1 MRVLSFHRGC
11 KEETF
16 GYHEVELRGW
26 YGKVFCGRRQKGWNH
41 RVAGVSL
48 DHDKDGSKAPSLR
61 CVELESKR
69 ACSYMK
75 GAIWVRVFN
84 HSHNPRRQPAHT
96 YAHTRTHTHARISR
110 IDKKSMCAHTY
121 THRDTRNTCAHAQKK
136 LESCTRWNNSR
147 A

>member
-1 MRVLSFHRGC
+1 MEEGMTEFSISEAGVRMKARVTLGQSCNLQSGGDERVESSFIHVGC

-61 CVELESKR
+61 CVELES
-69 ACSYMK
+69 
-75 GAIWVRVFN
+75 
-84 HSHNPRRQPAHT
+84 AHT
-96 YAHTRTHTHARISR
+96 QI
-110 IDKKSMCAHTY
+110 
-121 THRDTRNTCAHAQKK
+121 
-136 LESCTRWNNSR
+136 
-147 A
+147 